1 MKKRSK
7 FSRKKNTNK
16 SIIANLKQTSTIALK
31 AIIIEDEIHS
41 QIQLTKLI
49 SKFCPDISIVGQ
61 ADTVESGLTL
71 FYDKKPDTIFLDI
84 ELGTENGFDLLQSI
98 KAFTFT
104 VIFTTAHDKY
114 SLKAIKY
121 AALDYLL
128 KPVQVNDLVTAVEK
142 AKFAVK
148 KENLNQQLELL
159 LRGIKNSSTESHSIA
174 IPQGRDIRIIRIKD
188 IMYLESQNNYTK
200 FHLIDNEQL
209 LVSKGIYYYDEL
221 LSRKNFIRI
230 HQCYLANMAHIKS
243 VCSSNQI
250 ILHNKKLLP
259 ISRLKMATVKEVLL
273 NNTL

>member
-7 FSRKKNTNK
+7 FSRKYYTNK
-16 SIIANLKQTSTIALK
+16 SIIANLKQISTIALK

-41 QIQLTKLI
+41 QIQLNKLI
-49 SKFCPDISIVGQ
+49 SKFCPDISIVGE
-61 ADTVESGLTL
+61 ADTVESGLSL

-84 ELGTENGFDLLQSI
+84 ELGIENGFDFLQAINTYTYS
-98 KAFTFT
+98 
-104 VIFTTAHDKY
+104 VIFTTGHDKY

-128 KPVQVNDLVTAVEK
+128 KPVQVHDLVTAVEK
-142 AKFAVK
+142 AKVAVK

-159 LRGIKNSSTESHSIA
+159 FHEIKNSSSESQSIA
-174 IPQGRDIRIIRIKD
+174 IPQGRDIRIIRLKD
-188 IMYLESQNNYTK
+188 ILYLESQNNYTK
-200 FHLIDNEQL
+200 IHLIENEQL

-230 HQCYLANMAHIKS
+230 HQCYLANMAHINS
-243 VCSSNQI
+243 VCSSNEI
-250 ILHNKKLLP
+250 ILYNKERLP
-259 ISRLKMATVKEVLL
+259 ISRLKMATVKEVLF